1 MEDLENIRPIN
12 IHIENLISA
21 EAIENLI
28 SSNSFQKFADV
39 FSIQS
44 QSHSN
49 AEYNFPKAATL
60 SQVSQIKKP
69 RKKSAKRKRK
79 FGLPHYE
86 VFTYRYTPVERKT
99 TIYNLRGSC
108 SDEIKEELMAEDQEL
123 EKIV

>member
-28 SSNSFQKFADV
+28 SSNSFQKLADV
-39 FSIQS
+39 FSLQG

-49 AEYNFPKAATL
+49 CKFPKAAALT
-60 SQVSQIKKP
+60 QIKKP
-69 RKKSAKRKRK
+69 RKKSAKRKRN
-79 FGLPHYE
+79 GLPHYE
-86 VFTYRYTPVERKT
+86 VLTYRYTPVERKT

-108 SDEIKEELMAEDQEL
+108 SDEIKEEGAED
-123 EKIV
+123 

>member
-28 SSNSFQKFADV
+28 SSNSFQKFV
-39 FSIQS
+39 
-44 QSHSN
+44 N
-49 AEYNFPKAATL
+49 PKAAAL
-60 SQVSQIKKP
+60 SQVTQIKKP

-79 FGLPHYE
+79 SGLPHYE
-86 VFTYRYTPVERKT
+86 VLTYRYTPVERKT

-108 SDEIKEELMAEDQEL
+108 SDEIKEEGAED
-123 EKIV
+123 